1 MSTSNRST
9 AGGAAVLDFVDPDIA
24 SVVSFLA
31 GELSPAEAAAF
42 DERLV
47 DEPAFFEKVFPLM
60 VLHVTPIDFDAVER
74 LAAEREQKGLEPSAI
89 ELESEPAAT
98 ALNTAPST
106 AAPSSVRPL
115 SVPAKPRRSGSW
127 YAKWSAGITMAAASI
142 AVIAV
147 GFDPAVRQMAAKDA
161 LAKAT
166 MVAAS
171 GGPKTMELANASVV
185 SLRPN
190 ASIILPPAQ
199 ADDGLFKGVG
209 NWVTEKNLVVYLA
222 GSASFDMTRAVSP
235 IELITP
241 AGRVTLYPDGIYE
254 VTYDQSIGRSSV
266 FVRAGRAT
274 LEPVSGSSPQT
285 VGVGQQGTLV
295 NPAQPAGSSNLSPHN
310 GVSR

>member
-1 MSTSNRST
+1 MSTSNRAT
-9 AGGAAVLDFVDPDIA
+9 AAGAGVLDFVDPDIA

-31 GELSPAEAAAF
+31 GGLSPAEAAAF

-47 DEPAFFEKVFPLM
+47 DDPAFFEKVFPLM

-74 LAAEREQKGLEPSAI
+74 MAAEMEQKELEPKAR
-89 ELESEPAAT
+89 ELGSEPT
-98 ALNTAPST
+98 ALAPT
-106 AAPSSVRPL
+106 AAPSIVRPL

-161 LAKAT
+161 LEKAT

-171 GGPKTMELANASVV
+171 GGPKTMELANESVV

-190 ASIILPPAQ
+190 ASVVLPP
-199 ADDGLFKGVG
+199 DDAHDGVFKRVG
-209 NWVTEKNLVVYLA
+209 NWVTEKSLVVFLT
-222 GSASFDMTRAVSP
+222 GSATFDMTRAVSP
-235 IELITP
+235 IELVTA
-241 AGRVTLYPDGIYE
+241 AGRVTLYPGGTYE
-254 VTYDQSIGRSSV
+254 VTYDQPAGRSSV
-266 FVRAGRAT
+266 FVRTGRAT

-295 NPAQPAGSSNLSPHN
+295 VNPARTADSSNLSPHK
-310 GVSR
+310 GGPR